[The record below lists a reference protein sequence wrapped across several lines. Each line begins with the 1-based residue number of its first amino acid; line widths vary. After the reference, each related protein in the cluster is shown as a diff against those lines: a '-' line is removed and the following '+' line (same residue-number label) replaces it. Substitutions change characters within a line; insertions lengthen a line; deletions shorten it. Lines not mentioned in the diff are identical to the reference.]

1 MSDLADR
8 DANYCV
14 VCGSEVQQ
22 VQSVNA
28 DDGLDDRAQGVYER
42 AGAHVVIDG
51 SVVSVYVHGDR
62 EGGNSEVM
70 TDGGV
75 TAERDE
81 PDLPKLI
88 ERVLDDAA
96 GGLKR
101 QVLVERVAQLSGATT
116 AAVEEVLNDEIRH
129 GRVIVVDGKVRRENN
144 RRFAGRSR

>member
-51 SVVSVYVHGDR
+51 SVVSVYIHGD
-62 EGGNSEVM
+62 SETVVA
-70 TDGGV
+70 DGGV
-75 TAERDE
+75 TVERDE
-81 PDLPKLI
+81 PDLPELI
-88 ERVLDDAA
+88 KAVLDDAA
-96 GGLKR
+96 GGLDR
-101 QVLVERVAQLSGATT
+101 QVLVERVVRLSGATLGE
-116 AAVEEVLNDEIRH
+116 AEEALDDEVRH
-129 GRVIVVDGKVRRENN
+129 GRVIDAEGEVRRANN